1 MITEAVIKHFGWE
14 KCIGLCNVPTI
25 SIKSEFQ
32 AIGRKQNEMNY
43 RFAGLNHFHWHRVFD
58 NDGIELTEELIE
70 HINEDNG
77 GTPANIFKAEFSMD
91 LLKSMKLIPC
101 GYHRYYYMKKEML
114 EHSIKEFKK
123 FGTRAEKMKKIE
135 GNLFEIYKNPKLAEK
150 PQELSERGGA
160 YYSDAACECINAIY
174 NNSNIQM
181 VVSTE
186 NKGAIACLPS
196 DSIVEISSVISAKG
210 AEPIAWGNMKS
221 PEKGWLQMMKAMEE
235 CTIDAALTGDYGM
248 ALEAFTLNP
257 LVENSDDTKKVLN
270 ELLVAHEEYLP
281 QFKRTIEVLKKD
293 GIEVKDKI
301 VNNLIKNP
309 KNSL

>member
-1 MITEAVIKHFGWE
+1 
-14 KCIGLCNVPTI
+14 
-25 SIKSEFQ
+25 
-32 AIGRKQNEMNY
+32 
-43 RFAGLNHFHWHRVFD
+43 
-58 NDGIELTEELIE
+58 
-70 HINEDNG
+70 
-77 GTPANIFKAEFSMD
+77 
-91 LLKSMKLIPC
+91 
-101 GYHRYYYMKKEML
+101 L

>member
-1 MITEAVIKHFGWE
+1 
-14 KCIGLCNVPTI
+14 
-25 SIKSEFQ
+25 
-32 AIGRKQNEMNY
+32 
-43 RFAGLNHFHWHRVFD
+43 
-58 NDGIELTEELIE
+58 
-70 HINEDNG
+70 
-77 GTPANIFKAEFSMD
+77 
-91 LLKSMKLIPC
+91 
-101 GYHRYYYMKKEML
+101 
-114 EHSIKEFKK
+114 
-123 FGTRAEKMKKIE
+123 
-135 GNLFEIYKNPKLAEK
+135 
-150 PQELSERGGA
+150 
-160 YYSDAACECINAIY
+160 
-174 NNSNIQM
+174 
-181 VVSTE
+181 
-186 NKGAIACLPS
+186 
-196 DSIVEISSVISAKG
+196 VISAKG